1 MLPTSIAFIDDHPIL
16 REGLVS
22 LFSKN
27 EDFAVVGSGVSAADA
42 VTIANDK
49 QPDVL
54 LIDLQMPGNAL
65 DAIARIRMKSPTIII
80 MAFTASDRIDHA
92 INALEAGANGYVLKG
107 STVGELTAAINSV
120 MRGETFVTP
129 SLASKVIAALRMP
142 SNRDAGNPHLSVR
155 EDQIVKLLL
164 KGCTNKAIGAR
175 LSISEKT
182 VKHYMTLLMQ
192 KLDARNRLEVV
203 LAAQKLADVG
213 SGRDWRRSDDTM
225 N

>member
-1 MLPTSIAFIDDHPIL
+1 MAPRSIAFVDDHPIL
-16 REGLVS
+16 REGLVK
-22 LFSKN
+22 LFSN
-27 EDFAVVGSGVSAADA
+27 YEGYAVVGSGASAADA
-42 VTIANDK
+42 LAIATEK

-65 DAIARIRMKSPTIII
+65 DSIARIRMKSPSIII
-80 MAFTASDRIDHA
+80 IAFTASDRIDHA

-107 STVGELTAAINSV
+107 STAGELTAAINSA
-120 MRGETFVTP
+120 MQGETFVTP
-129 SLASKVIAALRMP
+129 SLASKVIAALRLP
-142 SNRDAGNPHLSVR
+142 AARGSANPHLSIR
-155 EDQIVKLLL
+155 EEQIVKLLL
-164 KGCTNKAIGAR
+164 KGCTNKAIAAR

-203 LAAQKLADVG
+203 LAAQKLADP
-213 SGRDWRRSDDTM
+213 SGRDWRRADDTM

>member
-1 MLPTSIAFIDDHPIL
+1 MPTSIAFIDDHPIL

-22 LFSKN
+22 LFSN
-27 EDFAVVGSGVSAADA
+27 YEDFAVVGSGASAADA
-42 VTIANDK
+42 LTIATEK

-65 DAIARIRMKSPTIII
+65 DAIARIRMKSPSIII

-107 STVGELTAAINSV
+107 STAGELTAAINSV
-120 MRGETFVTP
+120 IAGETFVTP
-129 SLASKVIAALRMP
+129 SLASKVIAALRLP
-142 SNRDAGNPHLSVR
+142 SARVAGNPHLSVR

-164 KGCTNKAIGAR
+164 KGCTNKAIAAR
-175 LSISEKT
+175 LNISEKT

-203 LAAQKLADVG
+203 LAAQKLSNAG
-213 SGRDWRRSDDTM
+213 NSRDWRSPDDTL